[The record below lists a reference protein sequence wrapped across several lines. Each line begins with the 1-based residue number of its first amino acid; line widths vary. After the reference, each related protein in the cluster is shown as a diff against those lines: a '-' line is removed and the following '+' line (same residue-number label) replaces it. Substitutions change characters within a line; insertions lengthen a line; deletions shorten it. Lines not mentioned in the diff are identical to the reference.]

1 MNKWNRLLK
10 CLDDVYGF
18 KGKNK
23 SEFTKIGQRFDE
35 DSNQHVITIEYTVQ
49 MSGGGKVKQDIDLE
63 AEAISEVLKQI
74 RSRNTGQKTV
84 V

>member
-35 DSNQHVITIEYTVQ
+35 DRNQHVITIEYRVQ
-49 MSGGGKVKQDIDLE
+49 ISGGGKVKKDIDPDVE
-63 AEAISEVLKQI
+63 AMSEVLKRI
-74 RSRNTGQKTV
+74 RSRDTGQKTGV
-84 V
+84 

>member
-10 CLDDVYGF
+10 CLDNVYGF

-35 DSNQHVITIEYTVQ
+35 DRNQHVITIEYTVR
-49 MSGGGKVKQDIDLE
+49 MSGGDKVKKDIDPE
-63 AEAISEVLKQI
+63 VGAMSEVLKRI
-74 RSRNTGQKTV
+74 RSRDTGQKTGV
-84 V
+84 